1 MKSGSDSPMT
11 FASLFLAAVVP
22 VCLVNICGCDE
33 KPTTAAKPPPPAS
46 SSHPVKESD
55 LNVLT
60 LTPDAERR
68 LDVKTSP
75 VRRKRV
81 SRARLFGGEVVVP
94 PGRSVVVSAPL
105 AGTVTTPDG
114 KPVPAGQPLE
124 KGQALFTL
132 QPLLTSEA
140 RTTLA
145 TALVDAEGQVRSA
158 EVNLKAAE
166 VALNRAKQ
174 LSSEGAGTRRATDEA
189 QADFELAQ
197 KAAEAARARR
207 EVLEAATKEGGGGS
221 VEPLTLASPES
232 GVLRNVHAAPG
243 QMVSAGAPLFEVM
256 NPARVW
262 VRVAVYAGDVT
273 EVDDER
279 PAKVGRL
286 SGRTGGGAAQALEAK
301 PVPAPPSA
309 DPRISTVDLFY
320 ELDNEKG
327 QVNPGQRVGVT
338 VPLRGDEESLVVPWS
353 AVVYDATGGA
363 WVYEKLREHAYARR
377 RVSLRHVVNG
387 DAVLDAGPAAGT
399 QVVTQGVAEMFG
411 NEMGFAK

>member
-114 KPVPAGQPLE
+114 KPVPAGQPVE

-166 VALNRAKQ
+166 VALNRARQ
-174 LSSEGAGTRRATDEA
+174 LLSGGAGTRRAVDEA
-189 QADFELAQ
+189 QAQYDLAQ
-197 KAAEAARARR
+197 KTAEAARARH
-207 EVLEAATKEGGGGS
+207 EVLAAATKEGGGGS

-243 QMVSAGAPLFEVM
+243 QMV
-256 NPARVW
+256 
-262 VRVAVYAGDVT
+262 
-273 EVDDER
+273 
-279 PAKVGRL
+279 
-286 SGRTGGGAAQALEAK
+286 AA
-301 PVPAPPSA
+301 
-309 DPRISTVDLFY
+309 
-320 ELDNEKG
+320 
-327 QVNPGQRVGVT
+327 
-338 VPLRGDEESLVVPWS
+338 
-353 AVVYDATGGA
+353 
-363 WVYEKLREHAYARR
+363 
-377 RVSLRHVVNG
+377 
-387 DAVLDAGPAAGT
+387 
-399 QVVTQGVAEMFG
+399 
-411 NEMGFAK
+411 